1 MIEHLE
7 ILTEQEIHAL
17 YGLPQLDDN
26 QRFLFFEMSDQE
38 ITAMKRFKTYP
49 SRIYFALQLA
59 FFKAKQQFYIFSLE
73 SVATHVDYLRKL
85 YFPQQI
91 ILAEGTISKPTRL
104 KQQKVI
110 LQLYNYRLSDKNI
123 RNSLRVKAAILAKR
137 FAKPSFIFQ
146 QLLRYMEEQRVVYP
160 AYSTLQRLV
169 ENILSKERR
178 RLELLLKVHLTD
190 EVRLE
195 LELLLTNQ
203 HQGMYIF
210 TWLQKEP
217 SNLKYQAM
225 RGQAQRLQMLHPFYQ
240 SASKIIPLLDISN
253 DNTRYYSN
261 LATHYTIQSLRRFQG
276 QMVYLFLLCFA
287 YYRTHYIND
296 NLVESFRFYVRK
308 YEVETKQ
315 MVRNYFYQYNLNIN
329 NQLRKIPSI
338 LDFFLDEN
346 IADSIPFLVIRKR
359 AFQLLSKKN
368 MELLG
373 NHIRENEE
381 DKMEI
386 RWRNYAQ
393 LRRKI
398 SYNLRFLF
406 RHLYF
411 QASTPTNAILVA
423 ALNMQKLF
431 NKNKTPQQVSM
442 ETLPQE
448 FIPKQ
453 MKKYILTEQDG
464 TARYEMYLYH
474 TLRNAIESGDIY
486 LSDSVKFKS
495 LEGDL
500 IEKTQWEKHQQKII
514 QQINLTKLS
523 MPMEDLLEYWQ
534 TKINGL
540 YKQVNQAIAEQQN
553 PGVKILGTK
562 PDGSVKWQLV
572 TTNTSVDYNHNLYA
586 QFAPIEITQLMHWVN
601 AQTNFLNTFTPI
613 VEKRNS
619 KKPIQTSIFAALLA
633 FATNH
638 GLTDM
643 AGRSNI
649 SYYEL
654 SSTAHQF
661 IRLET
666 LQQAN
671 KVIVNASAKLPMYKH
686 YTIQQE
692 TLHSSSDGQ
701 KFATSFETINS
712 RHSSKYFGIE
722 PGVSVNTLMMHG
734 ILPANAKVIGANDY
748 EGHYVL
754 DLLYGN
760 LTDLKPK
767 KHSTD
772 THGTN
777 QVNFALLDFFGYQ
790 FSPRYKNFVKESK
803 NIGSFRN
810 PSEHDGS
817 DLIQPKEKFKTQ
829 LILDHA
835 DNIQRIVASL
845 ALKTTSQYNIVRKLS
860 SFNRINKTQQALW
873 EYNNIVKTAFI
884 LEYIHSETMRQNT
897 QKVLSRQEGYHRL
910 KRKVFYAHEGKF
922 HVHTQAEQQIWSE
935 CARLITNI
943 IIYYNV
949 WLLSELLQQYEE
961 QGNKEQADFIKT
973 VSPIAWRHINI
984 YGTYNFHNRISS
996 SDLAKILKKINIE
1009 HLVKKRP

>member
-7 ILTEQEIHAL
+7 ILDEHEIHAL
-17 YGLPQLDDN
+17 YGLPQLNDN
-26 QRFLFFEMSDQE
+26 QRFLFFEMTDQE
-38 ITAMKRFKTYP
+38 IVAMKRFKTYP

-59 FFKAKQQFYIFSLE
+59 FFKAKQQFYIFDLE
-73 SVATHVDYLRKL
+73 SVATHVDYLRKR

-91 ILAEGTISKPTRL
+91 IIAEGAVSKPTRL

-110 LQLYNYRLSDKNI
+110 LKLYNYRLSNKNI
-123 RNSLRVKAAILAKR
+123 RKNLRDKAAHLAR
-137 FAKPSFIFQ
+137 QFAKPSFIFQ
-146 QLLRYMEEQRVVYP
+146 RLLRYMEEERVVYP
-160 AYSTLQRLV
+160 GYSTLQRLV
-169 ENILSKERR
+169 ENILSKERK

-203 HQGMYIF
+203 HQGMYLF

-217 SNLKYQAM
+217 KNLKHQAM
-225 RGQAQRLQMLHPFYQ
+225 KGQAQRLQMLIPFYQ
-240 SASKIIPLLDISN
+240 SASKIIPLLDISK

-261 LATHYTIQSLRRFQG
+261 LATHYTIQSLRQFQG

-296 NLVESFRFYVRK
+296 NLVESFKFYVRK
-308 YEVETKQ
+308 YESETKL
-315 MVRNYFYQYNLNIN
+315 MVRDYFYRYNLNIN
-329 NQLRKIPSI
+329 EQLRKIPSI

-346 IADSIPFLVIRKR
+346 IADSIPFLVVRNR
-359 AFQLLSKKN
+359 AFRLLSKKN
-368 MELLG
+368 MEILG
-373 NHIRENEE
+373 NHIREKEE

-393 LRRKI
+393 LRRKV

-423 ALNMQKLF
+423 ALNMQKIF
-431 NKNKTPQQVSM
+431 AENKTPQQEGI
-442 ETLPQE
+442 ETLPQA

-486 LSDSVKFKS
+486 LSDSIKFKS

-500 IEKTQWEKHQQKII
+500 IEIGHWAKHQDKII
-514 QQINLTKLS
+514 QQINLAKLS
-523 MPMEDLLEYWQ
+523 MSMEDLLKYWQ
-534 TKINGL
+534 TKIDGL
-540 YKQVNQAIAEQQN
+540 YKKVNQAIAQQEN

-572 TTNTSVDYNHNLYA
+572 TANTSVDYNHHLYG

-601 AQTNFLNTFTPI
+601 GQTNFLDTFTPM
-613 VEKRNS
+613 VETRNN
-619 KKPIQTSIFAALLA
+619 KKPIQASIFATLLA

-643 AGRSNI
+643 ASRSNI

-654 SSTAHQF
+654 SSTSHQF

-671 KVIVNASAKLPMYKH
+671 KVIVNASAKLPMYEH

-722 PGVSVNTLMMHG
+722 PGLSVNTLMMDG

-754 DLLYGN
+754 DLLYSN

-803 NIGSFRN
+803 NIGSFRS
-810 PSEHDGS
+810 PSEHAES
-817 DLIQPKEKFKTQ
+817 DLIRPKEKFKTQ

-835 DNIQRIVASL
+835 DNIKRIIASL

-860 SFNRINKTQQALW
+860 SFSRVNKTQQALW
-873 EYNNIVKTAFI
+873 EYNNIVKTAFT
-884 LEYIHSETMRQNT
+884 LEFIHSETMRQNT

-922 HVHTQAEQQIWSE
+922 HVHTHAEQEIWSE

-949 WLLSELLQQYEE
+949 WLLSELLQQYEK
-961 QGNKEQADFIKT
+961 QGNKAQADFIKT
-973 VSPIAWRHINI
+973 VSPIAWRHINV
-984 YGTYNFHNRISS
+984 YGTYNFNNRISS
-996 SDLAKILKKINIE
+996 SDLAKILKKINIA
-1009 HLVKKRP
+1009 HLLKNMP